1 MSGGEQETRRASQK
15 NSLTKIKQQHRVPRG
30 SQDRDAIDGPFA
42 IPQQTDDP
50 FLQSQT
56 PGQGSMGLACNL
68 ALWLLLQVW
77 VPILWFSTPSPTYQS
92 SALSESC
99 FLVSTVDPVLS
110 GTYPMGSP
118 LVCVSLQAGIGLK
131 EALPALLKLPPGP
144 SVC

>member
-1 MSGGEQETRRASQK
+1 MDPLLSHSR
-15 NSLTKIKQQHRVPRG
+15 LMVPFF
-30 SQDRDAIDGPFA
+30 SPK
-42 IPQQTDDP
+42 
-50 FLQSQT
+50 L
-56 PGQGSMGLACNL
+56 LAR